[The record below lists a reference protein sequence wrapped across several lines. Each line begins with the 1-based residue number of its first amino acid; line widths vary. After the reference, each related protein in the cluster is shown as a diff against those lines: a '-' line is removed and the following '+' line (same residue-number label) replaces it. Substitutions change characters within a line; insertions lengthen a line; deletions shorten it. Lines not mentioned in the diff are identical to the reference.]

1 MSRRMEEREREEV
14 DKEREEEYEKKNE
27 KDDRQL
33 NQTFLLL
40 LLANT

>member
-1 MSRRMEEREREEV
+1 MEEREREEV
-14 DKEREEEYEKKNE
+14 DKEREEEDEKKNE

-40 LLANT
+40 LLLANA

>member
-1 MSRRMEEREREEV
+1 MVSRRVEEREREEE
-14 DKEREEEYEKKNE
+14 DEKEKE

-40 LLANT
+40 LTSTW

>member
-1 MSRRMEEREREEV
+1 MVEERERE
-14 DKEREEEYEKKNE
+14 REEEDEKKKE

-40 LLANT
+40 ASASPCSVAS